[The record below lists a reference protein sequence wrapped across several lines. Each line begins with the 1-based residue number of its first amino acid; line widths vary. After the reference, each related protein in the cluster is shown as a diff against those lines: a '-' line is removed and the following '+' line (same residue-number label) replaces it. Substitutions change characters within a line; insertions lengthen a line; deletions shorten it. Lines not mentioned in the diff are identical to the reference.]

1 MKIPK
6 SYLYLFIRGVNYA
19 QILYLLFLFVLGA
32 TLHARTLNLH
42 QAVERA
48 VNARTAQAQQ
58 QVSPKP
64 QAVQKATPEEN
75 TWYGLPIISFAQ
87 YTRESQQAIQTQEK
101 YNQLYTEFL
110 NLINVQ
116 DLDFTAKQ
124 GVPNYAKAL
133 ARTKYIYIGET
144 HETPAVQ
151 QEIKK
156 MITAIRKANPG
167 KKILLAT
174 ELLTVPHP
182 LVNPLHIHGKDWLFG
197 EPSNYGIAE
206 LADQL
211 HLDTLA
217 LDDRVIQFQFTGAG
231 PLTLAK
237 VGERYVMAGLDNQS
251 PFYDEEAA
259 ALVSYVGNTVNEI
272 VLVLKNS
279 LTSLLYLYYLMPAK
293 AVQNYIA
300 QLHADKAWP
309 SWKQEM
315 TKQFGPGNEEYT
327 LLYSALAQD
336 MGDSSLPADYLENIA
351 KGLRFSITL
360 QASAWGVLQ
369 RNYQW
374 AKRIKAI
381 EKNYDIVIVWGG
393 QAHLDDSAYYPSVP
407 TLLAHP
413 QAVQIDF
420 GPLDDSIDEETLKRY
435 QAREEALKQQQLDY
449 CSNIEL
455 SQQQAENF
463 VDNCQGWE
471 AIDFEKTYFI
481 MNKEKGNAP
490 LSAQEETLA
499 QQMQQLV
506 PGVPTEDSLKEYYSV
521 YVK

>member
-1 MKIPK
+1 MRKF
-6 SYLYLFIRGVNYA
+6 YTF
-19 QILYLLFLFVLGA
+19 LFLFVLGA
-32 TLHARTLNLH
+32 TLHARPLNLH

-48 VNARTAQAQQ
+48 VSARTAQAQQ
-58 QVSPKP
+58 LASPKP

-87 YTRESQQAIQTQEK
+87 YKRESQQAIQTQEK

-110 NLINVQ
+110 NLVNVQ
-116 DLDFTAKQ
+116 DMDFTVKQ

-133 ARTKYIYIGET
+133 ANTKYIYIGET
-144 HETPAVQ
+144 HDTPAVQ

-156 MITAIRKANPG
+156 MITAIRQANPG

-174 ELLTVPHP
+174 EFLKVPHP
-182 LVNPLHIHGKDWLFG
+182 LVNPLHIHGKDWLIW
-197 EPSNYGIAE
+197 ESSNYGVTE

-217 LDDRVIQFQFTGAG
+217 LDDKVIQFTSTH
-231 PLTLAK
+231 LKTLVK

-272 VLVLKNS
+272 VLNLKT
-279 LTSLLYLYYLMPAK
+279 LPAFLLYLDYLMPAK
-293 AVQNYIA
+293 DVQDYIV

-309 SWKQEM
+309 SWKQES
-315 TKQFGPGNEEYT
+315 TKQVGPGNEDYI
-327 LLYSALAQD
+327 LLYAALEQEF
-336 MGDSSLPADYLENIA
+336 GDVSLPTSGLEIVA
-351 KGLRFSITL
+351 KGSVFLNTL
-360 QASAWGVLQ
+360 QASAWGTLQ

-374 AKRIKAI
+374 AKRIKAV

-393 QAHLDDSAYYPSVP
+393 QGHLDDSNVYPSVP

-420 GPLDDSIDEETLKRY
+420 QPLGNMDEEVLKRY

-455 SQQQAENF
+455 SQQQAESV
-463 VDNCQGWE
+463 VDNCQGLE
-471 AIDFEKTYFI
+471 AIDFEKTFFI
-481 MNKEKGNAP
+481 MGKEKGKAQ
-490 LSAQEETLA
+490 LSAQEKALL

-506 PGVPTEDSLKEYYSV
+506 PGVPPIKDSLKEYYIV